1 MPPEPPTPPP
11 PPIWWKPWT
20 WQLDWRERSATAVIL
35 FLLALGVS
43 LAWLIGPTLAVLQS
57 DNPNALVPA
66 SACVTHQTS
75 TALVKVSSASGPT
88 ATLNVFI
95 GRGGGQVQRQTSPL
109 TIQSGSL
116 PPGTALCTSTSDFV
130 RADGEALPSNQV
142 ASWAR
147 VSNDGTH
154 VTIYVVV
161 APRYRYVSGFGGYT
175 GTVSLDD
182 SRAVGAN
189 VPVDVHVEYYDI
201 AHPVAWALVAAFGGF
216 VWAWFIHRHL
226 TNPPDPQPFWASLT
240 LRVAVLLVA
249 TGPVVNAQV
258 LSNPDWEGSLSQYIT
273 LASLAGAA
281 AIAAAPTFRVI
292 TSRGH

>member
-1 MPPEPPTPPP
+1 M
-11 PPIWWKPWT
+11 
-20 WQLDWRERSATAVIL
+20 
-35 FLLALGVS
+35 
-43 LAWLIGPTLAVLQS
+43 
-57 DNPNALVPA
+57 
-66 SACVTHQTS
+66 
-75 TALVKVSSASGPT
+75 
-88 ATLNVFI
+88 
-95 GRGGGQVQRQTSPL
+95 
-109 TIQSGSL
+109 
-116 PPGTALCTSTSDFV
+116 
-130 RADGEALPSNQV
+130 
-142 ASWAR
+142 
-147 VSNDGTH
+147 SNDGTH